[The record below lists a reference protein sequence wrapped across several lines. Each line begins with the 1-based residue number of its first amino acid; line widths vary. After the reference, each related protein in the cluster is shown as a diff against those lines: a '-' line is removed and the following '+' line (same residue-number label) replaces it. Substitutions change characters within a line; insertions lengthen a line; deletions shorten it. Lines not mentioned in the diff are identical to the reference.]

1 MKTCYKCKGS
11 KDKTEF
17 YKDRTKYDGLEG
29 LCKTCCNEKK
39 KDWIKRNPQKEY
51 ARWLKKKQAK
61 KQRTVKW
68 NTELTDLACLEAL
81 DLCKRLEKLTGSV
94 WHLDH
99 IVPLRGK
106 TVSGLH
112 VWNNF
117 QVLPAAVNIKKSNT
131 WQS

>member
-1 MKTCYKCKGS
+1 MKTCYKCKS
-11 KDKTEF
+11 CKDKTEF
-17 YKDRTKYDGLEG
+17 YKDKTKYDGIEG
-29 LCKTCCNEKK
+29 LCKKCCNEKK
-39 KDWIKRNPQKEY
+39 KAWAKRNPEKEY
-51 ARWLKKKQAK
+51 ARWLRRQHAK

-68 NTELTDLACLEAL
+68 DTELTDLVVLEAL
-81 DLCKRLEKLTGSV
+81 DLCKRLETLTRAA

-131 WQS
+131 WLN

>member
-1 MKTCYKCKGS
+1 MKHCYKCKET
-11 KDKTEF
+11 KETTEF
-17 YKDRTKYDGLEG
+17 YKDKSKPGGLEG
-29 LCKTCCNEKK
+29 LCKVCCKV
-39 KDWIKRNPQKEY
+39 KRQAWSRNNPEKEY
-51 ARWLKKKQAK
+51 ARWLRRQVAK
-61 KQRTVKW
+61 AQRAVEWHK
-68 NTELTDLACLEAL
+68 ELTDLVVEEGL
-81 DLCKRLEKLTGSV
+81 DACKRLEKLTGVV

-117 QVLPAAVNIKKSNT
+117 QLLPASVNIRKGNK